1 MDVPSRESIVEALI
15 FAADK
20 PVSAAAVALAA
31 DISTEDVEEIIS
43 RLNNDYL
50 NLGRAFRILKVAGG
64 YQFRTEP
71 EYAEY
76 IRSMYRE
83 SASSRLSLAALETLA
98 IIAYRQPISRPEI
111 DKIRGVNVSGVL
123 KSLIE
128 KKMVTV
134 KGRAEAL
141 GRPLLYGTTE
151 YFLRYFGLDSL
162 DSLPRESELQVILTQ
177 HETEDELSDPLNLN
191 DADDTDGEQKGLM

>member
-1 MDVPSRESIVEALI
+1 MEPLSRESIVEALI

-20 PVSAAAVALAA
+20 PVGASSVALAA
-31 DISTEDVEEIIS
+31 DITAEDVEQIVA
-43 RLNNDYL
+43 RLNNDYD

-71 EYAEY
+71 EYADY

-98 IIAYRQPISRPEI
+98 IIAYRQPISRPDM

-123 KSLIE
+123 RSLIE

-134 KGRAEAL
+134 KGRADVL
-141 GRPLLYGTTE
+141 GRPLLYGTTD

-162 DSLPRESELQVILTQ
+162 DSLPRESELQVILSR
-177 HETEDELSDPLNLN
+177 HESDDEPADPLNYN
-191 DADDTDGEQKGLM
+191 DADGEQKDLM